1 MKKFILISVFLLVYC
16 IPLSS
21 DPLKIGRVSIN
32 VEKTVNRL
40 KPIAEYIV
48 NQVPEAGF
56 TSAQVVVVKQV
67 DELIAMARAGEIDWI
82 TESCYTSALLIH
94 KSNMVPILVRHR
106 KGHRSYGSVM
116 VVSPGIDHWTDLIG
130 KKIAAEDS
138 GSFSGYF
145 LIYRELIQKN
155 LPLKFLEN
163 PRQASDSNHVNLVF
177 SGDEENSVAWFKMNL
192 AQAAIFSDLD
202 YSNPELIP
210 DTVKKKMTVFYQ
222 SEKYPR
228 ALELL
233 SANLSLKIRDAIKVE
248 LFKLGEKKD
257 HPLLKT
263 YGRSTGFSE
272 LSSKQHEQLKSI
284 YTFAE
289 KNPL

>member
-1 MKKFILISVFLLVYC
+1 MKKIILISLFVLIYS
-16 IPLSS
+16 IPLSAK
-21 DPLKIGRVSIN
+21 PLTIGRVSIN

-48 NQVPEAGF
+48 HQVPEAGF
-56 TSAQVVVVKQV
+56 TSAQVVVAKKV
-67 DELIAMARAGEIDWI
+67 DELIAMARAGEVDWV
-82 TESCYTSALLIH
+82 TESAYTSALLIH
-94 KSNMVPILVRHR
+94 KSNMTPVLVRHR
-106 KGHRSYGSVM
+106 KGHKTYGSVM
-116 VVSPGIDHWTDLIG
+116 VVSPGIQKWTDLIG

-145 LIYRELIQKN
+145 LIYRELIQNKI
-155 LPLKFLEN
+155 PLKFLEN
-163 PRQASDSNHVNLVF
+163 PRQALSPEHVNLVF

-202 YSNPELIP
+202 YSDPKLIT
-210 DTVKKKMTVFYQ
+210 DTLKKKMTVFYQ

-233 SANLSLKIRDAIKVE
+233 STNLSLKIRDAIKVKLLE
-248 LFKLGEKKD
+248 LGEQKD

-272 LSSKQHEQLKSI
+272 LTTKQHEQLKSI